1 METRDFL
8 ASIGL
13 PRGDLHE
20 LPSSPA
26 RFPDGAQYRVEIPS
40 TEGPRCARLGLDL
53 LARSGAEASTSQPG
67 APGLAVPQPAAAA

>member
-20 LPSSPA
+20 LPSSPG
-26 RFPDGAQYRVEIPS
+26 RFPDALGRERV
-40 TEGPRCARLGLDL
+40 RRARLGLDL
-53 LARSGAEASTSQPG
+53 LARSGADVAMSG
-67 APGLAVPQPAAAA
+67 RNAPGLAVPQPARVT